1 MTPILLCKIMT
12 SILLFN
18 LKVSVIPNGLKK
30 YMSFA
35 INDKLSFIDSFQY
48 LGLMMMFDIYT
59 HTSLLGMQHRVEW
72 LLQAHKFQ
80 LGYCYV
86 I

>member
-18 LKVSVIPNGLKK
+18 PKVSVLPNGLKK

-35 INDKLSFIDSFQY
+35 INDKLSFIIAFN
-48 LGLMMMFDIYT
+48 I
-59 HTSLLGMQHRVEW
+59 
-72 LLQAHKFQ
+72 
-80 LGYCYV
+80 
-86 I
+86 

>member
-18 LKVSVIPNGLKK
+18 LKVSVIPNGFKK

-48 LGLMMMFDIYT
+48 LGSTLDSSIINLGKNDFNCLSQEFD
-59 HTSLLGMQHRVEW
+59 SSVLDLV
-72 LLQAHKFQ
+72 K
-80 LGYCYV
+80 
-86 I
+86 